1 MMTDVSISL
10 PAKRRRGRPRKDANL
25 SRQESLHSPENPTHI
40 NNTRRAT
47 LTYPTPD
54 AIKNNTQLLD
64 TNTKDATTID
74 GMVGTTIRGVIEG
87 AFDAGY
93 LISVRIANNDTPFRG
108 VVFQPKKV
116 APLTATNDI
125 APQARMY
132 QRREITIPFPKN
144 ISPFS
149 NGFSPQ
155 RPQKVAVQSVPTSK
169 QTVFRPVLPLSITPY
184 FSNESAF
191 MFPNLD
197 GKINIP
203 RSPMVGANQQPPS
216 VRPTD
221 EVVKAFEVSAAS
233 SGSKLSA
240 NQKFQ
245 VHGKFSGP
253 ALGPGLFTHQNSTED
268 ACGHE
273 YDIQQGE
280 MIRILELQEIQHQDV
295 KTDLQPDSMY
305 YNEMGGPNVNFHQD
319 FFTDQSQSNSTR
331 LGPEFYQSDLV
342 DSISKSPNLKLDLS
356 SSGHEKSSENH
367 PHTNYSIYNG
377 MKSPNTGYHHALVSG
392 NPLFLPRE
400 YTRQETSK
408 EAVGS
413 PSGPHRLEL
422 ATPQSTVNTRHV
434 ERTDSS
440 AGCITDMDFVLSD
453 VAQPT
458 ERHEYQEDFF
468 EAKCR

>member
-10 PAKRRRGRPRKDANL
+10 PAKRRRGRPRKDAKF

-40 NNTRRAT
+40 KNTRRAT

-54 AIKNNTQLLD
+54 AIKNNTRLLD
-64 TNTKDATTID
+64 TNTKEASTIG

-87 AFDAGY
+87 SFDAGY
-93 LISVRIANNDTPFRG
+93 LISVRIADNDTPFRG

-116 APLTATNDI
+116 VPLTATNDI

-132 QRREITIPFPKN
+132 QRREITIPFPNN

-155 RPQKVAVQSVPTSK
+155 QPQKVAVQSVPTSK

-184 FSNESAF
+184 FSNRSAF

-203 RSPMVGANQQPPS
+203 KSPMVGANQQPPS
-216 VRPTD
+216 VRPTN
-221 EVVKAFEVSAAS
+221 EVVQAFEVPAVP

-245 VHGKFSGP
+245 VQGKFAGP

-273 YDIQQGE
+273 YDIQRGE
-280 MIRILELQEIQHQDV
+280 MIRIRELQEIQHQDV
-295 KTDLQPDSMY
+295 KTDLQPAGIY
-305 YNEMGGPNVNFHQD
+305 YNEMGGP
-319 FFTDQSQSNSTR
+319 NSTR

-356 SSGHEKSSENH
+356 SSVHEKSSENR
-367 PHTNYSIYNG
+367 PQTNYSIHNG
-377 MKSPNTGYHHALVSG
+377 IKSPNTGHHHALVSG
-392 NPLFLPRE
+392 NPLLLARE
-400 YTRQETSK
+400 YTRQETSN

-413 PSGPHRLEL
+413 PSGPYRLEL
-422 ATPQSTVNTRHV
+422 ATPESTVNTKHM

-440 AGCITDMDFVLSD
+440 AGCITDMDFVLND
-453 VAQPT
+453 IAQPT
-458 ERHEYQEDFF
+458 EHHEYQEDFF
-468 EAKCR
+468 EAT